1 MFLHVLAHI
10 DSHHGTLI
18 VEQHLSQRLT
28 QFRFPYACWTEEN
41 KRPDWTVWILQART
55 TSPNSITYCFYSLLL
70 TNYPLMKTLFENE
83 QFCSLRFNKPRNGNT
98 RPGTHNFCN
107 LFWPNR
113 TPKEPLR
120 GLLFF
125 FGVLLRSLFFRF
137 LLFKT

>member
-83 QFCSLRFNKPRNGNT
+83 QFARSVSTSRVTGIPVQELTLLQSL
-98 RPGTHNFCN
+98 
-107 LFWPNR
+107 LAQPNA
-113 TPKEPLR
+113 EGALR